1 MANDKLHTK
10 VHRINGGVKKEVS
23 VKSDASDI
31 TIANKEALPQG
42 CNTVEDL
49 VGVLGDLAFEDNI
62 DIPKASINTIG
73 VVQLSNETTDKTKD
87 TTAATTAAVS
97 AVQEEVSNVKE
108 TVTNDTVD
116 KTSAQ
121 DISGVKNFSNGM
133 TVGGILQVTAS
144 VSSDGKKWDV
154 IDII

>member
-31 TIANKEALPQG
+31 TIANKAALPQG

-108 TVTNDTVD
+108 TVTNDT
-116 KTSAQ
+116 
-121 DISGVKNFSNGM
+121 GVKNFSNGM

-144 VSSDGKKWDV
+144 VSSDGKKWAV
-154 IDII
+154 LDII